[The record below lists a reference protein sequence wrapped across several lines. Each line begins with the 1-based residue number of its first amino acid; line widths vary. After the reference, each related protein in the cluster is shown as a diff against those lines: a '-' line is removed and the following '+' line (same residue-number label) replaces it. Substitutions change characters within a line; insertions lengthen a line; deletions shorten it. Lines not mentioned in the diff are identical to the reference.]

1 MVETSGN
8 QPHKDTLAFNP
19 DPAWDAG
26 KVQVTTVDVSQWE
39 EESNKYAKV
48 LTNILT
54 QQECNEMIER
64 SENKGYEQALLN
76 TGRGEVLMSDVRNND
91 RCIIDSP
98 QTMEFIWQRVL
109 SACKDDEILLR
120 AAFTGKKLHAV
131 GLNERMRL
139 LRYDPGAFFA
149 PHGDGSFY
157 RQNGD
162 KRGECSYV
170 TFQLYLNEGF
180 EGGATRIFSIAN
192 EDVYFDVI
200 PRAGSVLLFQHN
212 MYHEGSLL
220 IKGRKYALRSDVM
233 YTEKGEGH
241 EYATN
246 PVVFN
251 DHIDKYSTP
260 EKA

>member
-1 MVETSGN
+1 M
-8 QPHKDTLAFNP
+8 
-19 DPAWDAG
+19 
-26 KVQVTTVDVSQWE
+26 
-39 EESNKYAKV
+39 
-48 LTNILT
+48 
-54 QQECNEMIER
+54 
-64 SENKGYEQALLN
+64 
-76 TGRGEVLMSDVRNND
+76 
-91 RCIIDSP
+91 
-98 QTMEFIWQRVL
+98 
-109 SACKDDEILLR
+109 
-120 AAFTGKKLHAV
+120 
-131 GLNERMRL
+131 
-139 LRYDPGAFFA
+139 
-149 PHGDGSFY
+149 
-157 RQNGD
+157 
-162 KRGECSYV
+162 

-180 EGGATRIFSIAN
+180 EGGATRLFSIAN

-220 IKGRKYALRSDVM
+220 IEGRKYALRSDVM